1 MGGVRTGTDIVHD
14 ESLARVAGNR
24 AGVVEWANE
33 AFGRLTGIPLSETVH
48 KPVTRF
54 LERAG
59 IELEVV
65 EFVAEQFFAGRTCRI
80 ELAFERPDGRCIDV
94 LLEVESLRGEDG
106 EIDRFIATARERGE
120 ELSAPPSTSI
130 PSPIRTARPT
140 SSERLD
146 LSSVVRRVAREA
158 ADALLVTTPRPLV
171 DLALATDLE
180 PIEAPLAEVEE
191 IAASLIC
198 AARHAIADSENAWG
212 TLTLATGRTAPNR
225 RFISQVHAIA
235 ACPANRSRVSAI
247 YLEVHDTGS
256 PLPHES
262 LEHVTRGGPARSP
275 REQALVRAR
284 ELAQKIG
291 ASFHHDST
299 PGCGNQALVLFF
311 PADECTSAHEEIT
324 ALSPSA

>member
-1 MGGVRTGTDIVHD
+1 MGGVPARAEIERD

-24 AGVVEWANE
+24 AGIVEWANE
-33 AFGRLTGIPLSETVH
+33 AFGRLTGIPLAETVN

-65 EFVAEQFFAGRTCRI
+65 EFVAEHFFAGRTCRI
-80 ELAFERPDGRCIDV
+80 ELPFERPDGRCIDV
-94 LLEVESLRGEDG
+94 LLEVEAIRGEDG
-106 EIDRFIATARERGE
+106 DIDRFIATARERRDE
-120 ELSAPPSTSI
+120 ISAATSTSRPALVRTPRPPSG
-130 PSPIRTARPT
+130 
-140 SSERLD
+140 ERLD
-146 LSSVVRRVAREA
+146 LSCVVRRVAREA
-158 ADALLVTTPRPLV
+158 VDALLDLAPRPLV
-171 DLALATDLE
+171 DLALAPDLE
-180 PIEAPLAEVEE
+180 QIQAPLADVEE
-191 IAASLIC
+191 IAASLIG

-212 TLTLATGRTAPNR
+212 TLTLSTGRTAPNR

-235 ACPANRSRVSAI
+235 AGPADPSRASAI

-256 PLPHES
+256 PLPHEA
-262 LEHVTRGGPARSP
+262 LEHVTRGRPARNP
-275 REQALVRAR
+275 REQALVRVR

-311 PADECTSAHEEIT
+311 PADEGASAPAEIA
-324 ALSPSA
+324 ALPPSA